1 MAAVEPITIGPGT
14 VVAGTYEVTEV
25 IGRGGMGAVWAAR
38 HLRLPGKRVAIKVL
52 LGTSVGEQALARF
65 RREAEITSRIGH
77 PNIVEVLDFNTLGD
91 GTPYQ
96 VLEFLDGESLGQRLR
111 RGPIPQAE
119 TMELV
124 LQIGS
129 ALRAAHRAGVVHRD
143 LKPDNIF
150 LCPTDSGGVVNNR
163 VKILDFGI
171 SKIRGSQTVQ
181 TQESILIGTPQYMSP
196 EQASGKNQT
205 VDQRTDVFALGA
217 IVYEMLAGRPAFSGD
232 SVVAVI
238 MDVVQGVPTPLAT
251 LVPTLPA
258 GAERAVGR
266 ALAKHPDERF
276 PEIGDFVTALTGRTL
291 QTLGSDARG
300 SSNLAVATQVA
311 SSSPSGAR
319 PLSAEEMVGETIA
332 PPIGGGGGTAV
343 MPSPATGSP
352 PTVVARPGVAGSVA
366 QAHARGKP
374 ANNRVPLLLGIG
386 AAMLALIA
394 AGIWVLQLRG
404 GKAGSSAG
412 VVAPV
417 VPVVTKTKEPAGD
430 SEDPARAV
438 IAARAAS
445 EEHKVAA
452 SAADAAVAPR
462 PIETAPAPVP
472 ARKIGPKIGQKI
484 GHAPAHA
491 SAGEAIPPEVAA
503 QLAEA
508 DRLLAAGDAG
518 EAIRKARQSFFTL
531 KTDRGWALLARAFC
545 AKGDLENAKASFRN
559 LRAGAPER
567 AAAARACKAKGIDL
581 R

>member
-1 MAAVEPITIGPGT
+1 MAAPAPITVGPGT

-52 LGTSVGEQALARF
+52 LGTSLGEQSLARF
-65 RREAEITSRIGH
+65 RREAEIASRIGH
-77 PNIVEVLDFNTLGD
+77 PNIVEVLDFNTLSD

-150 LCPTDSGGVVNNR
+150 LCPTDSGGVVHNR

-196 EQASGKNQT
+196 EQASGKNQAI
-205 VDQRTDVFALGA
+205 DQRTDVFALGA

-238 MDVVQGVPTPLAT
+238 MDVVQGTPTPLTA
-251 LVPTLPA
+251 LVPSLPA
-258 GAERAVGR
+258 QVDRAVAR
-266 ALAKHPDERF
+266 ALAKRPEERF
-276 PEIGDFVTALTGRTL
+276 TEIGDFVTALTGRTL
-291 QTLGSDARG
+291 QTLGSEARG
-300 SSNLAVATQVA
+300 STNLPTQA
-311 SSSPSGAR
+311 ASPSGAR

-332 PPIGGGGGTAV
+332 PPPSGGGGTAV
-343 MPSPATGSP
+343 MPAPATGSP
-352 PTVVARPGVAGSVA
+352 PTVVAGMAGDGGPHGGVQGPGRAPSPN
-366 QAHARGKP
+366 K
-374 ANNRVPLLLGIG
+374 NRVPLLLGIG
-386 AAMLALIA
+386 AVMLALIA
-394 AGIWVLQLRG
+394 AGIWVPQLRRG
-404 GKAGSSAG
+404 GPSVSGA
-412 VVAPV
+412 
-417 VPVVTKTKEPAGD
+417 VPTAAGD
-430 SEDPARAV
+430 RALAAV
-438 IAARAAS
+438 GARAA
-445 EEHKVAA
+445 EEERTPAVAPDAGSAVITAPPIAKEPPPAAAAAPVKKVAA
-452 SAADAAVAPR
+452 R
-462 PIETAPAPVP
+462 
-472 ARKIGPKIGQKI
+472 
-484 GHAPAHA
+484 PAHA
-491 SAGEAIPPEVAA
+491 AIEVIPPEVAA

-531 KTDRGWALLARAFC
+531 KTDRGWSLLARAFC
-545 AKGDLENAKASFRN
+545 VKGDLENAKASFRN
-559 LRAGAPER
+559 LRAAPER
-567 AAAARACKAKGIDL
+567 AAAARACKAHGIDL

>member
-1 MAAVEPITIGPGT
+1 MAAPAPITVGPGT

-52 LGTSVGEQALARF
+52 LGTNLGEQSLARF
-65 RREAEITSRIGH
+65 RREAEIASRIGH
-77 PNIVEVLDFNTLGD
+77 PNIVEVLDFNTLSD

-111 RGPIPQAE
+111 RGPVPQAE

-150 LCPTDSGGVVNNR
+150 LCPTDSGGVVHNR

-196 EQASGKNQT
+196 EQASGKNQAI
-205 VDQRTDVFALGA
+205 DQRTDVFALGA

-238 MDVVQGVPTPLAT
+238 MDVVQGTPTPLTA
-251 LVPTLPA
+251 LVPSLPPEV
-258 GAERAVGR
+258 ERAVVR
-266 ALAKHPDERF
+266 ALAKRPEERF
-276 PEIGDFVTALTGRTL
+276 AEIGDFVTALTGRTL
-291 QTLGSDARG
+291 QTLGSELRG
-300 SSNLAVATQVA
+300 SSNVPTQA
-311 SSSPSGAR
+311 APSSGAR

-332 PPIGGGGGTAV
+332 PPPSGGGGTAV
-343 MPSPATGSP
+343 MPLPATGSP
-352 PTVVARPGVAGSVA
+352 PTVVAGAAGNGEPRGGVQGSGRTAGT
-366 QAHARGKP
+366 K
-374 ANNRVPLLLGIG
+374 NRVPLLLGIG
-386 AAMLALIA
+386 AVMLALIA
-394 AGIWVLQLRG
+394 AGIWVPQLRRSG
-404 GKAGSSAG
+404 SNLPAGEGAS
-412 VVAPV
+412 
-417 VPVVTKTKEPAGD
+417 EPASAKPPGAPSGAD
-430 SEDPARAV
+430 DRARTA
-438 IAARAAS
+438 IAARVAGEERATSPTVDAGGAAI
-445 EEHKVAA
+445 A
-452 SAADAAVAPR
+452 
-462 PIETAPAPVP
+462 APAPEQAPPP
-472 ARKIGPKIGQKI
+472 AAAAPTAKATVKKGG
-484 GHAPAHA
+484 GHSAPAA
-491 SAGEAIPPEVAA
+491 AEPIPPDVAA

-518 EAIRKARQSFFTL
+518 EAIRKTRQSFFTL
-531 KTDRGWALLARAFC
+531 KTARGWALLARAFC

-559 LRAGAPER
+559 LRAGTPER
-567 AAAARACKAKGIDL
+567 GAATRACKAHGIEL